1 MDILR
6 KRHFN
11 LYILAGSVVTMG
23 IIIGQMYVTRG
34 HEFVKMCEQQKLD
47 LATYRARRGA
57 MVVGCVMVGILLLLT
72 CLSLIPSATENVM
85 NDILLVVALAF
96 AVVSAVAAIQ
106 TDLLLDSVIARNI
119 GLTDVINDPK
129 LSFTLDVG
137 GLIPVFG
144 LYISLVFLVPL
155 VQYVTRSRRVM
166 DITRHN
172 VIYTMPWAII
182 MYAQI
187 LVFQH
192 FRNLTDDTFCG
203 KSPLPEHHFLKW
215 SSVSLAVFCG
225 LFTGLSLVMSL
236 VR

>member
-57 MVVGCVMVGILLLLT
+57 MVVGCVMVGILFLLT

-119 GLTDVINDPK
+119 GLT
-129 LSFTLDVG
+129 
-137 GLIPVFG
+137 
-144 LYISLVFLVPL
+144 
-155 VQYVTRSRRVM
+155 M
-166 DITRHN
+166 
-172 VIYTMPWAII
+172 
-182 MYAQI
+182 
-187 LVFQH
+187 
-192 FRNLTDDTFCG
+192 
-203 KSPLPEHHFLKW
+203 
-215 SSVSLAVFCG
+215 
-225 LFTGLSLVMSL
+225 
-236 VR
+236 